1 MIPIGK
7 VLERAREL
15 QGLSRPELAER
26 AGCNRSLVYK
36 IEIGARSPHLETL
49 EKFANALG
57 IQVWEMVKIAQRLER
72 SSRKRREKIVN
83 EVAA

>member
-7 VLERAREL
+7 VLERAREM

-49 EKFANALG
+49 EKFANAL
-57 IQVWEMVKIAQRLER
+57 ER
-72 SSRKRREKIVN
+72 SSRKRREKIVT